1 MNAVASIL
9 DAGNAAENNRAPFAA
24 FMCDEISSQ
33 ILHPLII
40 ERGWSPDMV
49 FAGGIAAGVRML
61 GGMPCPEFMLVD
73 LSDSKD
79 PRADMQSLADVCEA
93 GTVVLAVGTI
103 NDVTLYR
110 DLLNAGVHDYLVK
123 PLTADILREAMASAH
138 DAMMAPGPDDE
149 PEDTT
154 PGERTVFVGLRGGIG
169 TSTMVT
175 NIAWLMAEKGEKTV
189 LLDLDLYFGTSAMQ
203 FDMEPGRGLS
213 DALENPDRVD
223 GLFLERAVVKP
234 HANLA
239 ILGSE
244 APVGS
249 LQEPAGGALQHLIRS
264 LSENFKNVVVDV
276 PRQMLGAHSDLL
288 SAAKDIVLVTDYS
301 LTAARDCIRLL
312 AHIKQVA
319 PTASIHVVASKIGAV
334 PQEVEQKDFENSIEH
349 ATDVTVPY
357 DSKGLMAAAQHGKLV
372 VDDAKSGKLS
382 AAYRDVLN
390 AIVAVDED
398 EQAKS
403 GWLGRLFKKSA

>member
-1 MNAVASIL
+1 MNAVASIIETN
-9 DAGNAAENNRAPFAA
+9 DATETARAPFAA
-24 FMCDEISSQ
+24 FMCDELSSQ
-33 ILHPLII
+33 ILHPLVI
-40 ERGWSPDMV
+40 ERGWSPDMI

-61 GGMPCPEFMLVD
+61 GGMPCPEFMIVD
-73 LSDSKD
+73 LSESKD

-123 PLTADILREAMASAH
+123 PVTGELLSAAIAGAHEALMT
-138 DAMMAPGPDDE
+138 PDTDE
-149 PEDTT
+149 TPEDET
-154 PGERTVFVGLRGGIG
+154 PGERVVFVGMRGGVG
-169 TSTMVT
+169 TSTLVS
-175 NIAWLMAEKGEKTV
+175 NVAWLMAEKQEKTV

-234 HANLA
+234 HEHLA

-249 LQEPAGGALQHLIRS
+249 LQEPASGSLQQLIGS
-264 LSENFKNVVVDV
+264 LSENFRNVVVDV

-288 SAAKDIVLVTDYS
+288 AAAKDIVLVTDYS
-301 LTAARDCIRLL
+301 LTAARDCIRIL

-319 PTASIHVVASKIGAV
+319 PAASVHVVASKPTGGT
-334 PQEVEQKDFENSIEH
+334 QEVDQKDFENSIEH
-349 ATDVTVPY
+349 ATDVTVPQ
-357 DSKGLMAAAQHGKLV
+357 DAKALMTAAQHSKLV
-372 VDDAKSGKLS
+372 VDDAASSKL
-382 AAYRDVLN
+382 AGAYKDVL
-390 AIVAVDED
+390 AAVTAFDED
-398 EQAKS
+398 EQETS
-403 GWLGRLFKKSA
+403 GWLGKLFRKSA

>member
-9 DAGNAAENNRAPFAA
+9 EEAPSGAVRPPFAA
-24 FMCDEISSQ
+24 FICDEMSSQ
-33 ILHPLII
+33 ILHPIVV
-40 ERGWSPDMV
+40 EQGWSADMV
-49 FAGGIAAGVRML
+49 YAGGIAAGVRML
-61 GGMPCPEFMLVD
+61 GGMPCPEFMIVD
-73 LSDSKD
+73 LSECTD

-93 GTVVLAVGTI
+93 GTVVLAVGSI

-123 PLTADILREAMASAH
+123 PLSAEALRDAIVSAQ
-138 DAMMAPGPDDE
+138 DAMLAPEAEDE
-149 PEDTT
+149 PEDAT
-154 PGERTVFVGLRGGIG
+154 PGERVVFVGMRGGVG
-169 TSTMVT
+169 TSTLVS
-175 NIAWLMAEKGEKTV
+175 NVAWLMADKQEKTV

-203 FDMEPGRGLS
+203 FDLEPGRGLS

-234 HANLA
+234 HEHLA

-249 LQEPAGGALQHLIRS
+249 LQEPAGGSLQHLIGS
-264 LSENFKNVVVDV
+264 LADSFKNVVVDV

-301 LTAARDCIRLL
+301 LTAARDCIRMI

-319 PTASIHVVASKIGAV
+319 PSASVHVVASNTAANA
-334 PQEVEQKDFENSIEH
+334 QEVEQKDFENSIEH
-349 ATDVTVPY
+349 ETDVTIPS
-357 DSKGLMAAAQHGKLV
+357 DGKTLMASAQRSKPVVEDAAGSKL
-372 VDDAKSGKLS
+372 A
-382 AAYRDVLN
+382 AAYRDVLA
-390 AIVAVDED
+390 AITAVDED
-398 EQAKS
+398 AEAGGGWFAK
-403 GWLGRLFKKSA
+403 LFKKSA

>member
-9 DAGNAAENNRAPFAA
+9 DAGESRETARAPFAA
-24 FMCDEISSQ
+24 FMCDEMSSQ
-33 ILHPLII
+33 ILHPLVIDQ
-40 ERGWSPDMV
+40 GWSPDMI

-61 GGMPCPEFMLVD
+61 GGMPCPEFMIVD
-73 LSDSKD
+73 ISESTD

-103 NDVTLYR
+103 NDVMLYR

-123 PLTADILREAMASAH
+123 PLTADILQSAISTAYETLMTPDQEEEA
-138 DAMMAPGPDDE
+138 
-149 PEDTT
+149 EDTT
-154 PGERTVFVGLRGGIG
+154 PGERVVFVGLRGGIG
-169 TSTMVT
+169 TSTMVS

-234 HANLA
+234 HEHLA

-249 LQEPAGGALQHLIRS
+249 LQEPASGALQQLIGS

-312 AHIKQVA
+312 AHFKQVS
-319 PTASIHVVASKIGAV
+319 PTASVHVVSSKTGAGT
-334 PQEVEQKDFENSIEH
+334 QEVDQKDFENSIEH
-349 ATDVTVPY
+349 ATDVTIPV
-357 DSKGLMAAAQHGKLV
+357 DAKALLTAAQHSKLV
-372 VDDAKSGKLS
+372 VDDASSGKLA
-382 AAYRDVLN
+382 AAYKDVLA
-390 AIVAVDED
+390 AITAFDED
-398 EQAKS
+398 EQQAA
-403 GWLGRLFKKSA
+403 GWFGKFFRKSA

>member
-1 MNAVASIL
+1 MNAVATIL
-9 DAGNAAENNRAPFAA
+9 DEKSTDAVRPAFAA
-24 FMCDEISSQ
+24 FVCDEMSSQ
-33 ILHPLII
+33 ILHPIVL
-40 ERGWSPDMV
+40 EQGWSADMIY
-49 FAGGIAAGVRML
+49 AGGIAAGVRML
-61 GGMPCPEFMLVD
+61 GGMPCPEFMIVD
-73 LSDSKD
+73 LSESSD

-93 GTVVLAVGTI
+93 GTVVLAIGTI

-110 DLLNAGVHDYLVK
+110 DLLTAGVQDYLVK
-123 PLTADILREAMASAH
+123 PLAADTLREAIVAAQ
-138 DAMMAPGPDDE
+138 DAMLIPDAE
-149 PEDTT
+149 EEAEDAS
-154 PGERTVFVGLRGGIG
+154 PGERVVFVGLRGGVG
-169 TSTMVT
+169 TSTLVS
-175 NIAWLMAEKGEKTV
+175 NIAWLMAERQEKTV

-203 FDMEPGRGLS
+203 FDLEPGRGLS

-234 HANLA
+234 HENLA

-249 LQEPAGGALQHLIRS
+249 LQEPASGSLQQLIGS
-264 LSENFKNVVVDV
+264 LADSFKNVVVDV

-319 PTASIHVVASKIGAV
+319 PNASVHVVASNTGTG

-349 ATDVTVPY
+349 ATDVTIPG
-357 DSKGLMAAAQHGKLV
+357 DSKTLLATAQRSKLV
-372 VDDAKSGKLS
+372 VEDAASSKLA
-382 AAYRDVLN
+382 AAYKDVLA

-398 EQAKS
+398 AQS
-403 GWLGRLFKKSA
+403 SNGWLAKLFKKSA

>member
-1 MNAVASIL
+1 MNAVATIL
-9 DAGNAAENNRAPFAA
+9 DEKSTDAVRPAFAA
-24 FMCDEISSQ
+24 FVCDEMSSQ
-33 ILHPLII
+33 ILHPLVI
-40 ERGWSPDMV
+40 ERGWSADMIY
-49 FAGGIAAGVRML
+49 AGGIAAGVRML
-61 GGMPCPEFMLVD
+61 GGMPCPEFMIVD
-73 LSDSKD
+73 LSESSD

-93 GTVVLAVGTI
+93 GTVVLALGTI

-123 PLTADILREAMASAH
+123 PVSADILREAIVTAQ
-138 DAMMAPGPDDE
+138 DAMLVPDAHED
-149 PEDTT
+149 PEDSS
-154 PGERTVFVGLRGGIG
+154 PGERVVFIGMRGGVG
-169 TSTMVT
+169 TSTLVS
-175 NIAWLMAEKGEKTV
+175 NIAWLMAEKQEKTV

-203 FDMEPGRGLS
+203 FDLEPGRGLS

-234 HANLA
+234 HENLA

-249 LQEPAGGALQHLIRS
+249 LQEPASGSLQQLIGS
-264 LSENFKNVVVDV
+264 LADSFKNVVVDV

-319 PTASIHVVASKIGAV
+319 PKASVHVVASNTGAGT
-334 PQEVEQKDFENSIEH
+334 QEVEQKDFENSIEH
-349 ATDVTVPY
+349 ATDVTIPG
-357 DSKGLMAAAQHGKLV
+357 DSKTLMATAQRSKLV
-372 VDDAKSGKLS
+372 VEDAASSKLA
-382 AAYRDVLN
+382 AAYKDVLA

-398 EQAKS
+398 AQS
-403 GWLGRLFKKSA
+403 GNGWLAKLFKKSA